1 MEGATDL
8 GPHRGESDGLY
19 SKHTADQAMC
29 CVRLSLLFALGVLEL
44 HGLKSATA
52 IILHENNLTNQKL
65 FSLISTSSFSTSLQ
79 QDTGRKASV
88 GFTERAS
95 GDFCNCHRQRVNNVQ
110 LPQ

>member
-44 HGLKSATA
+44 HGLISATA
-52 IILHENNLTNQKL
+52 IILHENNLTNQTL
-65 FSLISTSSFSTSLQ
+65 FTNFNIFIFNKSAAGYRQKGLSGLH
-79 QDTGRKASV
+79 RK
-88 GFTERAS
+88 GIW
-95 GDFCNCHRQRVNNVQ
+95 
-110 LPQ
+110 